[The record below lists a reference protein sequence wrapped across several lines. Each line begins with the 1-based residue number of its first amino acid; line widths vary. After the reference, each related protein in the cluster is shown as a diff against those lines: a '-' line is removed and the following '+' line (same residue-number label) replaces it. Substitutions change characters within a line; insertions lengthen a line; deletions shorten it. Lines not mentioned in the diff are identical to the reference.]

1 MRTLVIVLMLA
12 VHGLPALARPFCYNI
27 AYGPEYSLFMSQNAT
42 AITDLVTCG
51 ITCQGNLPG
60 RLNAEFRGGFG
71 EISTTRMSYNE
82 FSLLY
87 KICEDDHQFLGLG
100 PSLLTYENIL
110 NKTSGSSI
118 RASKYNIR
126 VRWAR
131 IFSPIWGF
139 YLQAGGPDIPSFDV
153 GWLAY
158 FDEYLG
164 DFNVRMGYRELH
176 FGPASV
182 MRGPYLAS
190 SIYF

>member
-1 MRTLVIVLMLA
+1 MMLA
-12 VHGLPALARPFCYNI
+12 VHGFPALARPFRYNI
-27 AYGPEYSLFMSQNAT
+27 AYGPEYFYFTSRNA
-42 AITDLVTCG
+42 AASADLVTCG
-51 ITCQGNLPG
+51 ITCRGNLPG

-82 FSLLY
+82 LSLLY
-87 KICEDDHQFLGLG
+87 KFSENSDQFIGFG

-110 NKTSGSSI
+110 DKPSGSSI
-118 RASKYNIR
+118 RSSKYNLR
-126 VRWAR
+126 FRWAR
-131 IFSPIWGF
+131 ILSPIWGF
-139 YLQAGGPDIPSFDV
+139 YLQVGGPDIQSYDI

-164 DFNVRMGYRELH
+164 DFNVRAGYRDLR
-176 FGPASV
+176 FGPEST